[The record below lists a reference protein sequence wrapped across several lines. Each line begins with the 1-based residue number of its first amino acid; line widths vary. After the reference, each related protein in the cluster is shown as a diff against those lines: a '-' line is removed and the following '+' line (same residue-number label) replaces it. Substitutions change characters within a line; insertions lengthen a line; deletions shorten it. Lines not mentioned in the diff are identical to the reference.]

1 MFDEDFWFSVEIKLS
16 KPVKEFLIIC
26 VNSSKSVL
34 LIGLFSI
41 PLPDDEKSSST
52 PSSSFDERRREL
64 KLSFI
69 HRSS

>member
-1 MFDEDFWFSVEIKLS
+1 MFDEVFWLSVEIKLS

-34 LIGLFSI
+34 LIVLFSI

-64 KLSFI
+64 LSCI
-69 HRSS
+69 HLSS